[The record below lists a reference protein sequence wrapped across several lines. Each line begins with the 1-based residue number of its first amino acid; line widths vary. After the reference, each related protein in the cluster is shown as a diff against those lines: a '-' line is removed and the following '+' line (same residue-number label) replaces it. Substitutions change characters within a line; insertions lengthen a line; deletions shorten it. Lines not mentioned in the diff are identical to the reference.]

1 MILENKKTRD
11 IGDAKIVQKSMNGT
25 TKSAER
31 KYSIYIPFELMDFLG
46 NDLMIVSP
54 KRFSKI
60 KAFRYLLSRHIDGL
74 ENGELKRN
82 YISQLSKD
90 RKWTRQTVVSFLSSL
105 QEMNVIDIKLIL
117 RAKMVSINPTI
128 IVSNLC
134 KEELDKMAQVSH
146 TQLSSV
152 SSHISFRETK

>member
-1 MILENKKTRD
+1 MKLEKKKARD
-11 IGDAKIVQKSMNGT
+11 IGDAKNVQNSMNGT

-31 KYSIYIPFELMDFLG
+31 KYSIYVPFEVIDFLG

-82 YISQLSKD
+82 YISQLCKD
-90 RKWTRQTVVSFLSSL
+90 WKWTRQTVISFLSSL

-128 IVSNLC
+128 IVSKLS
-134 KEELDKMAQVSH
+134 KEELDKMAQLSL
-146 TQLSSV
+146 TQLSSA
-152 SSHISFRETK
+152 SSHISSRETK